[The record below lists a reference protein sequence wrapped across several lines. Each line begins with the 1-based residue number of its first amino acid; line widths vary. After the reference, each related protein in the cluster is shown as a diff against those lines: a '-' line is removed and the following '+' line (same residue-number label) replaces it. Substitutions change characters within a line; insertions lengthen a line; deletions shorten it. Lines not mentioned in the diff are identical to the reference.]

1 MPLATDRGAPPANV
15 SRPTANAQALTP
27 TDDNHSKETFP
38 VPNPTHNGRHPGNGD
53 PDPIIPQATLD
64 PLSEA
69 EALRGLLAEAQ
80 SRLSRLIAALK
91 LHKKQ
96 TRAVQAAVASLK
108 QLPPLAP

>member
-1 MPLATDRGAPPANV
+1 MPLATDSGAPPAN
-15 SRPTANAQALTP
+15 AQAMTP
-27 TDDNHSKETFP
+27 TNDNHSKETLP

-53 PDPIIPQATLD
+53 PDPTITQATLD

-69 EALRGLLAEAQ
+69 EAIRGLLSEAQ

-96 TRAVQAAVASLK
+96 TRAVQAAVASLR
-108 QLPPLAP
+108 QLPPLVP